1 MKTGDRFPDG
11 IDRDKIAEGV
21 RLILDA
27 IGEDASRA
35 GLRETPQ
42 RVAES
47 YAELFSGIAVDPA
60 SVLEPLPGERG
71 DGLIMVR
78 DIPLTGMC
86 EHHLLPFIGTAAVA
100 YLPGEDGRICGLSKL
115 ARVVAVL
122 SRRPQ
127 VQERLVADVADAM
140 EKALSPRAV
149 FVYVEAEH
157 LCMTMRGAQKPGS
170 ITVTSEWRGLWR
182 EEPGLRAEVIA
193 LARSRE

>member
-1 MKTGDRFPDG
+1 MKAGDRFPDG

-35 GLRETPQ
+35 GLRKTPQ